1 MAYGCSRACWADGY
15 IGRHPVRPGYTFVIW
30 TGRHVTEPSEL
41 SPEETAGFW
50 SEVARVAEA
59 VEAQY
64 QPAKMNWLH
73 LGNGVPHLHVH
84 LVPRPHDDAR
94 AGHPLET
101 EAFNVDSTPAVEPSE
116 LARAGRG
123 AAGTPPTLMK
133 LELLA
138 EGRTAEVFA
147 YGEGRVLK
155 LDRPDWNGLSE
166 FEGTVLADLA
176 DAGLP
181 VARPHGTVTVEG
193 RSGLILDRV
202 VGPSLLE
209 VLLASGPE
217 QVERL
222 AERFAALQLQINEMA
237 IAGLPDLVPRLRREG
252 GGQRARRRAPCRAA
266 RLAGR
271 AR

>member
-1 MAYGCSRACWADGY
+1 
-15 IGRHPVRPGYTFVIW
+15 V
-30 TGRHVTEPSEL
+30 
-41 SPEETAGFW
+41 
-50 SEVARVAEA
+50 
-59 VEAQY
+59 
-64 QPAKMNWLH
+64 
-73 LGNGVPHLHVH
+73 
-84 LVPRPHDDAR
+84 
-94 AGHPLET
+94 
-101 EAFNVDSTPAVEPSE
+101 
-116 LARAGRG
+116 
-123 AAGTPPTLMK
+123 

-166 FEGTVLADLA
+166 FEGTLLADLA

-202 VGPSLLE
+202 DGPSLLE

-222 AERFAALQLQINEMA
+222 AERFAALQLQINKMT
-237 IAGLPDLVPRLRREG
+237 IAGLPELVPRLRREIEDSVPDNALCAELLG
-252 GGQRARRRAPCRAA
+252 LLAELDDGTRGVCHYDFHPLNVLTGPDGWVVIDWLTVADGPRAADLARTLVLWGRWPTGPVVSFLRTVRRAGSASRGLDDDRLDAWVRVAAAA
-266 RLAGR
+266 RLAEGFEGEDAAWLSLVAGGSVR
-271 AR
+271 LFA